1 MRVLLALMSL
11 SISTSLAIA
20 AFPDDFESG
29 VILVEETRTDGDIRR
44 AAGLNDGGLN
54 GNVAGLRE
62 FLNGA
67 VVDPTLTVEPAP
79 PISFGPEIDFFH
91 DRRDP
96 TKDNNWPDGPE
107 AQLAGIN
114 GVVWVFFK
122 LDERGLPP
130 GFVPLDPEVD
140 PFNQPDPSKAG
151 LWAGGTWEFIGV
163 GRHDR
168 NVSAMTGPR
177 RLRFGPARGFV
188 PQDGQVLG
196 FMISAVTR
204 NGIQRAPIQ
213 ARTNVAFARI
223 TGLPALQSDGFFPP
237 VQVGVDQLT
246 RQEVAE
252 LFGVEE
258 VNSAKVVPSVNLLL
272 DD

>member
-1 MRVLLALMSL
+1 MTISWLQKRYCNCKRHRNKKDCLKRSKALQSGFLFKEFPL
-11 SISTSLAIA
+11 SNSKRS
-20 AFPDDFESG
+20 
-29 VILVEETRTDGDIRR
+29 
-44 AAGLNDGGLN
+44 
-54 GNVAGLRE
+54 
-62 FLNGA
+62 
-67 VVDPTLTVEPAP
+67 
-79 PISFGPEIDFFH
+79 EIII
-91 DRRDP
+91 
-96 TKDNNWPDGPE
+96 NN
-107 AQLAGIN
+107 
-114 GVVWVFFK
+114 
-122 LDERGLPP
+122 
-130 GFVPLDPEVD
+130 
-140 PFNQPDPSKAG
+140 NQPDPSKAG

-258 VNSAKVVPSVNLLL
+258 VNRAKVVPSVNLLL